1 MVFNLKLPLQYINL
15 EIGDLVKFE
24 DLFIK
29 AYGIDY
35 RILDEINA
43 QYRYPLFMVTSTQ
56 KNLDSVSIECMQLHH
71 LGEEG
76 DIDENWG
83 DITFPDSVEI
93 VIPEAP
99 VDEDLSEEGEQIE
112 VPNGY
117 YYISDDELRFIKEDG
132 VLLFDYTIYSFLNE
146 GELIRIKDNEN
157 NIQEF
162 RIVSISSNYYRTR
175 FTLEP
180 IDLEGFGDT
189 LELSDMSD
197 GGDLLITELISSV
210 LFEMGDINQDGVL
223 SITDIGLLVSAMQ
236 GQITLTESQFELA
249 DMDGDGVLSVID
261 VIRMMNRI
269 LGTGF

>member
-1 MVFNLKLPLQYINL
+1 
-15 EIGDLVKFE
+15 
-24 DLFIK
+24 
-29 AYGIDY
+29 
-35 RILDEINA
+35 
-43 QYRYPLFMVTSTQ
+43 
-56 KNLDSVSIECMQLHH
+56 MQLHH

-157 NIQEF
+157 NVQEF
-162 RIVSISSNYYRTR
+162 KIISISSNYSRTR